1 MPLLT
6 CFKEGLPEFSNSRVR
21 EDAYSRCIVLYRPI
35 SHKTR
40 PKTGFVR
47 FGTKPNW
54 HDSCQTLFGNTAKIP
69 DKTSL
74 IAISGG
80 RRLMRKSITG
90 LLVTAVLALAAAA
103 AVGQTEP
110 TTTTTTVT
118 KTVQNPDGTYTVIE
132 YPVGKTVSLTLDPIS
147 LTGATGTATVLRDPT
162 GTTIK
167 LNLTGLPADLS
178 TLNVYAVDP
187 TGVATLLGPIEVTNG
202 VGAFNTTTTLDKFM
216 IIASP
221 EASLSTYTPD
231 TKILF
236 RSAVPQGFAVVPLTS
251 HPIGEQVSAVTTSGA
266 SSVYTVPMLNIPAY
280 RTGKDTKLKVNF
292 GGAMEGAR
300 ANVFIEPH
308 KNGRTEISFRF
319 HELKEA
325 PKGQVYTLWAVS
337 PDNQFTKLGQII
349 NTRGR
354 NEAEIKSE
362 TSLPDF
368 GLLVTM
374 EGAGELVTPAGPRVS
389 WVEVIKH

>member
-1 MPLLT
+1 
-6 CFKEGLPEFSNSRVR
+6 
-21 EDAYSRCIVLYRPI
+21 
-35 SHKTR
+35 
-40 PKTGFVR
+40 
-47 FGTKPNW
+47 
-54 HDSCQTLFGNTAKIP
+54 
-69 DKTSL
+69 
-74 IAISGG
+74 
-80 RRLMRKSITG
+80 MRKVITG
-90 LLVTAVLALAAAA
+90 LFVMAVLALSAAAA
-103 AVGQTEP
+103 IGQTQP

-132 YPVGKTVSLTLDPIS
+132 YPVGKAVSLTLDPIS
-147 LTGATGTATVLRDPT
+147 LTGATGMATVLRDPT

-178 TLNVYAVDP
+178 MLNVYAVDP
-187 TGVATLLGPIEVTNG
+187 MGVATLLGPIEVANG
-202 VGAFNTTTTLDKFM
+202 VGEFNTTTTLDKFM

-221 EASLSTYTPD
+221 EASLTTYTPD

-251 HPIGEQVSAVTTSGA
+251 HPIGEQVSAVSTSGA

-292 GGAMEGAR
+292 GGVMEGAR

-308 KNGRTEISFRF
+308 KNGTTEINFRF
-319 HELKEA
+319 HELREA

-337 PDNQFTKLGQII
+337 PDNHFTKLGQIV

-374 EGAGELVTPAGPRVS
+374 EGVGDLVSPAGPRVS